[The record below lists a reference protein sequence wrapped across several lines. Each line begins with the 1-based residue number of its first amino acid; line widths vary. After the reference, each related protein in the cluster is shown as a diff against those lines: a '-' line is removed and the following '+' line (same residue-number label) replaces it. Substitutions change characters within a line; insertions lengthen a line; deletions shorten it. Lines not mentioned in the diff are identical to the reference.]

1 MSKNIREQLFLTVYE
16 EAEVMNMGK
25 SKCYDY
31 INSPDCPFSVVKV
44 GMLKRIPSNS
54 FFQWYDSLKYL
65 WDFPKVYL
73 VSPGQICRRCPKQ
86 RFLTGYWKP

>member
-16 EAEVMNMGK
+16 VAEVMNMGK

-44 GMLKRIPSNS
+44 GRLSYHQTAS
-54 FFQWYDSLKYL
+54 FNGMTAFQKGGAV
-65 WDFPKVYL
+65 K
-73 VSPGQICRRCPKQ
+73 GR
-86 RFLTGYWKP
+86 

>member
-44 GMLKRIPSNS
+44 GRLKGYHQTAS
-54 FFQWYDSLKYL
+54 FNGMTAFQKGGAV
-65 WDFPKVYL
+65 K
-73 VSPGQICRRCPKQ
+73 GR
-86 RFLTGYWKP
+86 

>member
-16 EAEVMNMGK
+16 VAEVMNMGK

-44 GMLKRIPSNS
+44 GRLKRIPSNS
-54 FFQWYDSLKYL
+54 FFEWYDSLPEKGN
-65 WDFPKVYL
+65 
-73 VSPGQICRRCPKQ
+73 SEMQIRKGRK
-86 RFLTGYWKP
+86 